1 MTAQKLGGKLAAWM
15 ELEGLTDRQ
24 LAERLRMDASYIWM
38 LRTGTRP
45 ISDGFRWRFGRAY
58 GFELATKI
66 FAESATV
73 RTDMPVAE
81 LRTD

>member
-45 ISDGFRWRFGRAY
+45 ISDGFRWRSHSSGARRRPASS
-58 GFELATKI
+58 T
-66 FAESATV
+66 SAHHRR
-73 RTDMPVAE
+73 RTPSKA
-81 LRTD
+81 LHGGC